1 MLGWILIIIS
11 NRFYV
16 FIIPFIIIALLLF
29 YKKNYRS
36 LLFLIIGLVI
46 GLISLINFFKYPT
59 EINDGIGVIYTRK
72 ENYFLLFLNGNRYYV
87 YSENHSYEIG
97 DIILVNGDVSNIK
110 SYSLEGQF
118 DFNNYLY
125 NLNVER
131 CIENYNLK
139 TIFKNPL
146 RINQII
152 DDYLSNYDTNV
163 RDFLGVIFFNR
174 SNHETTS
181 SLYNLKIGHL
191 FTMSGIQVYS
201 LFYLIRRI
209 LLFFNN
215 NEKFISK
222 ITFIFL
228 IPLLVLSSFK
238 LSFIKALMVILV
250 RDILN
255 KKDLK
260 ERLNIVFLM
269 VILLFNNRFVFTSSF
284 FYIFLM
290 PYVLKFCYKAL
301 NGYKEKTKKF
311 LQLFIINQLC
321 NIYEIFTE
329 GEWNLFGLIYYPIGY
344 IFSGAIVFLGT
355 ISLLIPIYSIMS
367 FIVNIFLNL
376 INVLNDLNIIISLVE
391 HNMILL
397 IVQVVLF
404 IICMYLIELKLN
416 TSATTIFLVN
426 MFVISL
432 NASSLQ
438 RYTSEYISFIN
449 VGQGDC
455 AHIHRK
461 DLDILIDTGGSKYE
475 DIGLNVL
482 YPYFKKRSIKQLD
495 AVFISHNDFDHNG
508 SLSTLYKL
516 ININQVIE
524 GSTFYEIKIGD
535 LVFKNLNIF
544 NMGTEEND
552 NSSIITFKMLN
563 KYFLFM
569 GDASNEIENK
579 LINYYKNIPCD
590 IIKIGHHGSSTST
603 SMEFLKFIKPEEAI
617 ISVGRNNYY
626 GHPNKEVIYNL
637 KSLNIKIRRTDIE
650 GTIQYKQNYIPF

>member
-97 DIILVNGDVSNIK
+97 DIILVNGNVSNIK

-163 RDFLGVIFFNR
+163 RDFLGDIFFNR

-215 NEKFISK
+215 NEKLISK
-222 ITFIFL
+222 ITFIF
-228 IPLLVLSSFK
+228 
-238 LSFIKALMVILV
+238 
-250 RDILN
+250 
-255 KKDLK
+255 
-260 ERLNIVFLM
+260 
-269 VILLFNNRFVFTSSF
+269 
-284 FYIFLM
+284 
-290 PYVLKFCYKAL
+290 
-301 NGYKEKTKKF
+301 KF
-311 LQLFIINQLC
+311 L
-321 NIYEIFTE
+321 Y
-329 GEWNLFGLIYYPIGY
+329 
-344 IFSGAIVFLGT
+344 
-355 ISLLIPIYSIMS
+355 
-367 FIVNIFLNL
+367 
-376 INVLNDLNIIISLVE
+376 
-391 HNMILL
+391 
-397 IVQVVLF
+397 
-404 IICMYLIELKLN
+404 
-416 TSATTIFLVN
+416 
-426 MFVISL
+426 
-432 NASSLQ
+432 
-438 RYTSEYISFIN
+438 
-449 VGQGDC
+449 
-455 AHIHRK
+455 
-461 DLDILIDTGGSKYE
+461 
-475 DIGLNVL
+475 
-482 YPYFKKRSIKQLD
+482 
-495 AVFISHNDFDHNG
+495 
-508 SLSTLYKL
+508 
-516 ININQVIE
+516 
-524 GSTFYEIKIGD
+524 
-535 LVFKNLNIF
+535 
-544 NMGTEEND
+544 
-552 NSSIITFKMLN
+552 
-563 KYFLFM
+563 
-569 GDASNEIENK
+569 
-579 LINYYKNIPCD
+579 
-590 IIKIGHHGSSTST
+590 
-603 SMEFLKFIKPEEAI
+603 
-617 ISVGRNNYY
+617 
-626 GHPNKEVIYNL
+626 
-637 KSLNIKIRRTDIE
+637 
-650 GTIQYKQNYIPF
+650 